1 MRNTLTVVDRPT
13 PAYWTIR
20 IPRPRLPLVSRATI
34 RWTAALALSLGFNVG
49 FLAEAYG
56 AEARDQSAEACQASA
71 ELHWHISGGDDAA
84 YEDSLEACTEGMTF
98 TEWRGYEP
106 SECEEYAGAI
116 YDQTGVPEDYEAAYH
131 ACSEGE

>member
-13 PAYWTIR
+13 PAYWTVR
-20 IPRPRLPLVSRATI
+20 IPRPRLPLISRATI

-49 FLAEAYG
+49 FVLDAHG
-56 AEARDQSAEACQASA
+56 AERFQPTEECQASA
-71 ELHWHISGGDDAA
+71 ELHYAISGGEDDA
-84 YEDSLEACTEGMTF
+84 YEDALEACNEGMTF